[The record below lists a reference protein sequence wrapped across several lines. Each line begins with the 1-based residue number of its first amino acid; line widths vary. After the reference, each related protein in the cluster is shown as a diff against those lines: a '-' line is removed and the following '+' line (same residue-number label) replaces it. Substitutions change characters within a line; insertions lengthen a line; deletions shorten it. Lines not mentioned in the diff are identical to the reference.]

1 MRSHVA
7 TKWDATNKTWTQLDP
22 KAPERYVSFRGDKVN
37 VIDFGQRT
45 QKSAYLWNPK
55 LLLESDDA
63 KSKLNLT
70 KDLIKFYFTGP
81 NILPGD
87 DSKTADDIIV
97 FRAIIGQLSDSF
109 SPSWTPVTMLGRADA
124 NQHYTGYSR
133 DFNLDFTVYATDRD
147 ELKPIWRKLNA
158 LAGYTAPIYNNDFSL
173 GAPWMRITIGDLFR
187 QQPVILTSLSY
198 TLNSTDATWEIN
210 IEDDPEMMQ
219 VPHKVEVNCG
229 FTYIGNE
236 IPQFGGRFYSLA
248 KQYDNVG
255 LAKKYSDNWLSNFK
269 DNSDIP
275 VIAPKTK
282 ETFQGEQQL
291 LEKDISNIS
300 QDEIDQYV
308 TGDYGPQVNIGQS

>member
-1 MRSHVA
+1 
-7 TKWDATNKTWTQLDP
+7 
-22 KAPERYVSFRGDKVN
+22 
-37 VIDFGQRT
+37 
-45 QKSAYLWNPK
+45 
-55 LLLESDDA
+55 
-63 KSKLNLT
+63 
-70 KDLIKFYFTGP
+70 
-81 NILPGD
+81 
-87 DSKTADDIIV
+87 
-97 FRAIIGQLSDSF
+97 
-109 SPSWTPVTMLGRADA
+109 
-124 NQHYTGYSR
+124 
-133 DFNLDFTVYATDRD
+133 
-147 ELKPIWRKLNA
+147 
-158 LAGYTAPIYNNDFSL
+158 
-173 GAPWMRITIGDLFR
+173 MRITIGDLFR

-219 VPHKVEVNCG
+219 VPHKVEVSCG

-248 KQYDNVG
+248 KQYDDVG

-282 ETFQGEQQL
+282 EIFQGEQQL
-291 LEKDISNIS
+291 LEKDISSIS